1 MIEYFIIGILVALIV
16 GQNIFWSHICLKLTN
31 RIMSRNYME
40 VLQGERKPINDAPMI
55 AEDDADP
62 IAERQAME
70 LNSIMGVV

>member
-1 MIEYFIIGILVALIV
+1 
-16 GQNIFWSHICLKLTN
+16 
-31 RIMSRNYME
+31 ME